1 MFFQKWF
8 FIALTIFAFLTEVRA
23 QKPFTCEGQYYIT
36 LSISN
41 NSSLREV
48 IIDPVTSNVIFRP
61 INLNLGVQINAIGYR
76 KTDNLIYGVNPSDHY
91 LYRVD
96 ANGNLETLTQ
106 LSLNSA
112 YVYFAGDIT
121 PDGSELI
128 IIGATQGTT
137 PGSNGQDREL
147 VRVNLNSPNYS
158 TSRID
163 ITGLTVRM
171 LDIAFDP
178 ISGKLFGYD
187 SNDDRLMEI
196 DYLTGTVSSNYAKTP
211 LLDFAGSLFFDAF
224 GNLYAYGSVGDLSQ
238 NTLVR
243 IDKERGQVRIE
254 ATGPSAQ
261 GTDACSCPYTIKL
274 TKSVFPE
281 ITAGCSYVEYIFTI
295 ANTSGITQ
303 KNISFYDLLPAGFEF
318 EEIIKNP
325 FGGDLKSLPGD
336 PDIIIDDLIIPFG
349 IDSIIVKVRVGDV
362 APGVY
367 KNQAQLTNL
376 PNSLGNFRKS
386 ENPKT
391 IIEGDSTPVIVIGLG
406 KEDIF
411 KNTYLCKGS
420 SLELDVSFP
429 GASYLWGDGSTG
441 PKLKV
446 DRGGFYQAV
455 VTSGCHP
462 VNVFFE
468 VEESEIGINFEE
480 TIFEAEL
487 GDSIFLTPQL
497 RGNSQNVRYQWIVNE
512 EGSYTCR
519 NCPQTWLV
527 PFFNGTFG
535 LEVSNEKGCK
545 DSAFVEVKLDK
556 TRRIFIP
563 NAFSPNQDGINDVFF
578 VKGRGFGKITW
589 MNIFDRWGNLVY
601 SITNCDI
608 NQEFC
613 GWDGTFNGKNMPPGY
628 YVYYTEVQ
636 FLDGVKQS
644 FSGGINLIR

>member
-8 FIALTIFAFLTEVRA
+8 FIGLILFAFFSKMRA

-36 LSISN
+36 LTNSN
-41 NSSLREV
+41 NSTLREV
-48 IIDPVTSNVIFRP
+48 IIDPVSSNVIFRP

-128 IIGATQGTT
+128 IIGATQGTA

-158 TSRID
+158 TTRID

-238 NTLVR
+238 NTLVK

-261 GTDACSCPYTIKL
+261 GTDACSCPYTIEL

-281 ITAGCSYVEYIFTI
+281 ITAGCSYVEYFFTI

-303 KNISFYDLLPAGFEF
+303 KNISFYDLLPVGFEF

-325 FGGDLKSLPGD
+325 FGGDLKSFRGD
-336 PDIIIDDLIIPFG
+336 PEVIIDDLIVPFG
-349 IDSIIVKVRVGDV
+349 IDTIIVKVRVGDV

-391 IIEGDSTPVIVIGLG
+391 IIEGDSTPIIVIGLG
-406 KEDIF
+406 KDDIF

-420 SLELDVSFP
+420 YVELDVSFP
-429 GASYLWGDGSTG
+429 GASYLWSDGSTG

-446 DRGGFYQAV
+446 DQGGFYEAV

-462 VNVFFE
+462 VNVYFE
-468 VEESEIGINFEE
+468 VEESEIEVNFDE

-487 GDSIFLTPQL
+487 GDSLFLSPQL
-497 RGNSQNVRYQWIVNE
+497 RGNSQNVRYQWLVNE

-519 NCPQTWLV
+519 SCPQTWLV

-601 SITNCDI
+601 SVTNCDI

-613 GWDGTFNGKNMPPGY
+613 GWDGTFNGKNMSPGY
-628 YVYYTEVQ
+628 YVFYTEVQ

>member
-1 MFFQKWF
+1 MIRQKWLFIGF
-8 FIALTIFAFLTEVRA
+8 FIFFLLFKGQG

-36 LSISN
+36 LTNSN
-41 NSSLREV
+41 NSGLREV
-48 IIDPVTSNVIFRP
+48 IIDPLTSNVVFRP
-61 INLNLGVQINAIGYR
+61 IRLNIGVQINAIGYR

-91 LYRVD
+91 LYRLD
-96 ANGNLETLTQ
+96 AEGNLENLTQ
-106 LSLNSA
+106 LNLNSS

-128 IIGATQGTT
+128 LIGATQGTT

-147 VRVNLNSPNYS
+147 VRVDLNSPTYS

-163 ITGLTVRM
+163 ISGNPVRM

-178 ISGKLFGYD
+178 ITGKLFGYD
-187 SNDDRLMEI
+187 SNDDRLMEVDI
-196 DYLTGTVSSNYAKTP
+196 ISGTVSSNFGRTP
-211 LLDFAGSLFFDAF
+211 ILDFAGSLFFDAF

-238 NTLVR
+238 NTLVK
-243 IDKERGQVRIE
+243 IDKERGQIKIE

-261 GTDACSCPYTIKL
+261 GTDACSCPYTIEL

-281 ITAGCSYVEYIFTI
+281 ITTGCSFVDYTFIL

-303 KNISFYDLLPAGFEF
+303 KNISFYDLLPQGFEF
-318 EEIIKNP
+318 EAIVKNP
-325 FGGDLKSLPGD
+325 FGGNVLSVQGD
-336 PDIIIDDLIIPFG
+336 PDIIIDDLTVPFG
-349 IDSIIVKVRVGDV
+349 IDTIIVKVRVGDV
-362 APGVY
+362 LPGVY

-376 PNSLGNFRKS
+376 PSSLGNFRKS

-391 IIEGDSTPVIVIGLG
+391 IIEGDSTPIIVIGLG
-406 KEDIF
+406 KDDIF

-420 SLELDVSFP
+420 SVELDVSFP
-429 GASYLWGDGSTG
+429 GATYLWNDGSTG
-441 PKLKV
+441 SKLEVKQ
-446 DRGGFYQAV
+446 GGFYHAI
-455 VTSGCHP
+455 VTSGCNP
-462 VNVFFE
+462 VNVYFQ
-468 VEESEIGINFEE
+468 VEESEIEVNFEMDV
-480 TIFEAEL
+480 FEADL
-487 GDSIFLTPQL
+487 GDSLFLLPIL
-497 RGNSQNVRYQWIVNE
+497 NGNSQNVYYRWFVNE
-512 EGSYTCR
+512 DGNYSCRTC
-519 NCPQTWLV
+519 PETWLI
-527 PFFNGTFG
+527 PYFNGIYG

-545 DSAFVEVKLDK
+545 DSAFIEVKLDK

-589 MNIFDRWGNLVY
+589 MNIFDRWGNLVF

-608 NQEFC
+608 NQELC
-613 GWDGTFNGKNMPPGY
+613 GWDGTFNGKNLSPGY
-628 YVYYTEVQ
+628 YVYSTEVQ

>member
-8 FIALTIFAFLTEVRA
+8 FIALTIFAFFSEVRA
-23 QKPFTCEGQYYIT
+23 QRPFTCEGQYYIT
-36 LSISN
+36 LTNSN
-41 NSSLREV
+41 NSTLREV
-48 IIDPVTSNVIFRP
+48 VIDPVTSNVIFRP

-147 VRVNLNSPNYS
+147 VRVNLNSPTYS
-158 TSRID
+158 TTRID

-178 ISGKLFGYD
+178 ITGKLFGYD
-187 SNDDRLMEI
+187 SDDDRLMEV

-211 LLDFAGSLFFDAF
+211 LLDFAGSIFFDAF

-238 NTLVR
+238 NTLVK
-243 IDKERGQVRIE
+243 IDKERGQVKIE
-254 ATGPSAQ
+254 AVGPSAQ
-261 GTDACSCPYTIKL
+261 GTDACSCPYTIEL

-281 ITAGCSYVEYIFTI
+281 ITTGCSYVEYIFTI
-295 ANTSGITQ
+295 ANTSGLTQ
-303 KNISFYDLLPAGFEF
+303 KNISFYDLLPDGFEF

-325 FGGDLKSLPGD
+325 FGGDVKSLRGD
-336 PDIIIDDLIIPFG
+336 PEVIIEDLIIPFG
-349 IDSIIVKVRVGDV
+349 IDSIRVKVRVGDV

-376 PNSLGNFRKS
+376 PTTLGKFRKS

-391 IIEGDSTPVIVIGLG
+391 IIEGDSTSVIVIGLG
-406 KEDIF
+406 KDDIF

-420 SLELDVSFP
+420 FVELDVSFP
-429 GASYLWGDGSTG
+429 GATYLWSDGSTG

-446 DRGGFYQAV
+446 DQGGFYQAV
-455 VTSGCHP
+455 VTSGCHS

-468 VEESEIGINFEE
+468 VEESEIEVNFQE

-487 GDSIFLTPQL
+487 GDSLFLSPQL
-497 RGNSQNVRYQWIVNE
+497 RGNSQYVRYQWLVNE
-512 EGSYTCR
+512 EGTYTCR
-519 NCPQTWLV
+519 SCPQTWLV

-563 NAFSPNQDGINDVFF
+563 NAFSPNQDGNNDVFF

-601 SITNCDI
+601 SVTNCDI

-613 GWDGTFNGKNMPPGY
+613 GWDGTFNGKNMSPGY

-636 FLDGVKQS
+636 FLDGAKQS

>member
-8 FIALTIFAFLTEVRA
+8 FIALTIFAFSSEVWA

-36 LSISN
+36 LSNSN

-147 VRVNLNSPNYS
+147 VRVNLNSPTYS

-178 ISGKLFGYD
+178 ITGKLFGYD
-187 SNDDRLMEI
+187 SNDDRLMEV
-196 DYLTGTVSSNYAKTP
+196 DYLTGSVSSNYAKTP

-243 IDKERGQVRIE
+243 IDKERGQVKIE
-254 ATGPSAQ
+254 AAGPSAQ
-261 GTDACSCPYTIKL
+261 GTDACSCPYTIEL

-281 ITAGCSYVEYIFTI
+281 ITSGCSFVEYIFTI

-303 KNISFYDLLPAGFEF
+303 KNISFYDLLPVGFEF
-318 EEIIKNP
+318 EEIVKNP
-325 FGGDLKSLPGD
+325 FGGDLKSLRGD
-336 PDIIIDDLIIPFG
+336 PDIIIDDLIVPFG

-406 KEDIF
+406 KDDIF

-420 SLELDVSFP
+420 YVELDVSFP
-429 GASYLWGDGSTG
+429 GATYLWSDGSTG

-446 DRGGFYQAV
+446 DRGGFYKAV

-468 VEESEIGINFEE
+468 VEESEIAVNFDE

-487 GDSIFLTPQL
+487 GDSLFLSPQL
-497 RGNSQNVRYQWIVNE
+497 RGNSQYVRYQWLVNE

-519 NCPQTWLV
+519 SCPQTWLV

-601 SITNCDI
+601 SVTNCDI
-608 NQEFC
+608 NEEFC
-613 GWDGTFNGKNMPPGY
+613 GWDGTFNGKIMSPGY